1 MQDFDIEM
9 DKADEVEI
17 AFYDQQGGQKNPPPR
32 VLIGVMWLKVSD
44 LLEALRRQKVEGLDG
59 DAAGW
64 VTAATVRGQDGSS
77 GSSGQRRNGDVDA
90 PLGQHGGLKSGGHM
104 GGGPS
109 SSGHGG
115 PSDGLDGWFNVE
127 PQGAVN
133 FHLDFGTS
141 TWLIHSRLALADGLS
156 PCRLQSRRTSAVV
169 RSMLPEGSVDRA
181 LSRSARA
188 RCTR

>member
-1 MQDFDIEM
+1 M

-59 DAAGW
+59 DGPGW
-64 VTAATVRGQDGSS
+64 VTAATVRDRDGGSS
-77 GSSGQRRNGDVDA
+77 GGRGGGRNGDVDA
-90 PLGQHGGLKSGGHM
+90 PVGQQGGLKPGHG

-115 PSDGLDGWFNVE
+115 PLDGLDGWFNVE

-133 FHLDFGTS
+133 FHLDFGS
-141 TWLIHSRLALADGLS
+141 SLLPSSFYSPPSFSSSFAD
-156 PCRLQSRRTSAVV
+156 
-169 RSMLPEGSVDRA
+169 
-181 LSRSARA
+181 ARFSLYHPLL
-188 RCTR
+188 